1 MINTAS
7 IFQLMRPLIDG
18 FIGKYDQLPENW
30 KQIFQTKP
38 SEHAF
43 EIIQEIRY
51 LGFARRKEEGVP
63 MAQDTMSTRNQKTV
77 RHNTYGLSFPI
88 SREAIKDNLYKT
100 QFPDR
105 LAALGAS
112 LRATRTQEAMNVLN
126 LGNTIITT
134 TDGVTLFN
142 TAHPLDNGVTN
153 SNYAGVAL
161 SEVGIQQGVKD
172 IRGFKQLSGIPA
184 SVKPQLLVVG
194 TANETAATILTN
206 SQYRASV
213 GTANN
218 NALAGVNDINAIY
231 HNSIFPKGYVVDS
244 YLTNENF
251 AAIITDV
258 KGLIH
263 YEREKIQN
271 MEWVDQHS
279 HTNWFSAFERYS
291 FDATDWRSVYG
302 LMV

>member
-1 MINTAS
+1 MINSAS
-7 IFQLMRPLIDG
+7 IFQLMRPMIDI
-18 FIGKYDQLPENW
+18 FIGQYDSLPENW
-30 KQIFQTKP
+30 KQIYTTKP
-38 SEHAF
+38 SDHQY
-43 EIIQEIRY
+43 EIVQELRY
-51 LGFARRKEEGVP
+51 LGFARKKDEGTP
-63 MAQDTMSTRNQKTV
+63 ITQDTMSARNQKII

-88 SREAIKDNLYKT
+88 SREAIKDNIYKNV
-100 QFPDR
+100 FPDKLR
-105 LAALGAS
+105 ALGDS
-112 LRATRTQEAMNVLN
+112 LRATRCQEAMNVLN
-126 LGNTIITT
+126 LGTTTTIT

-142 TAHPLDNGVTN
+142 TAHPLDNGVVN

-161 SEVGIQQGVKD
+161 SEAGIQQAVKD

-194 TANETAATILTN
+194 TANETAATILLN
-206 SQYRASV
+206 SQYRASI

-218 NALAGVNDINAIY
+218 NTLAGVNDVNAVY
-231 HNSIFPKGYVVDS
+231 HNSVFPKGYVVDN

-258 KGLIH
+258 KGMIH
-263 YEREKIQN
+263 YDREKIQHS
-271 MEWVDQHS
+271 EWVDQHS

>member
-126 LGNTIITT
+126 LGNTVITT

-142 TAHPLDNGVTN
+142 TAHPLDNGITN

>member
-38 SEHAF
+38 SEHAY

-51 LGFARRKEEGVP
+51 LGFARRKEEGIP
-63 MAQDTMSTRNQKTV
+63 IAQDTMSTRNHKTV

-88 SREAIKDNLYKT
+88 SREAIDDNMYKT

-126 LGNTIITT
+126 LGTTTTTT

-153 SNYAGVAL
+153 SNYAAVAL

-231 HNSIFPKGYVVDS
+231 HNSVFPKGFVVDS

-263 YEREKIQN
+263 YERQKIQN

>member
-1 MINTAS
+1 MINSAS

-126 LGNTIITT
+126 LGNTITIT

>member
-1 MINTAS
+1 MINSAS

-126 LGNTIITT
+126 LGNTVITT

-142 TAHPLDNGVTN
+142 TAHPLDNGITN

>member
-1 MINTAS
+1 MINSAS

-63 MAQDTMSTRNQKTV
+63 IAQDTMSTRNQKTV

-88 SREAIKDNLYKT
+88 SREAIKDNLHKT

-126 LGNTIITT
+126 LGNTVITT

-172 IRGFKQLSGIPA
+172 I
-184 SVKPQLLVVG
+184 
-194 TANETAATILTN
+194 
-206 SQYRASV
+206 
-213 GTANN
+213 
-218 NALAGVNDINAIY
+218 
-231 HNSIFPKGYVVDS
+231 
-244 YLTNENF
+244 
-251 AAIITDV
+251 
-258 KGLIH
+258 
-263 YEREKIQN
+263 
-271 MEWVDQHS
+271 
-279 HTNWFSAFERYS
+279 
-291 FDATDWRSVYG
+291 
-302 LMV
+302 

>member
-1 MINTAS
+1 
-7 IFQLMRPLIDG
+7 MRPLIDG

-126 LGNTIITT
+126 LGNTVITT

>member
-1 MINTAS
+1 MINSAS

-63 MAQDTMSTRNQKTV
+63 IAQDTMSTRNQKTV

-126 LGNTIITT
+126 LGNTITIT

>member
-1 MINTAS
+1 MINSAS

-126 LGNTIITT
+126 LGNTVITT

>member
-1 MINTAS
+1 MINSAS
-7 IFQLMRPLIDG
+7 LSQLTRPLISI
-18 FIGKYDQLPENW
+18 FIGKYNSLPENW
-30 KQIFQTKP
+30 KQIYTTKP
-38 SEHAF
+38 SEHAY
-43 EIIQEIRY
+43 EIAQEIKY
-51 LGFARRKEEGVP
+51 LGFARKKDEGVP
-63 MAQDTMSTRNQKTV
+63 ISQDSMSIRNQKMI
-77 RHNTYGLSFPI
+77 RHNTYGLCFPI
-88 SREAIKDNLYKT
+88 TREAIKDNLYKT
-100 QFPDR
+100 QFPDK
-105 LAALGAS
+105 LIALGDA
-112 LRATRTQEAMNVLN
+112 LRATRCQEAMNILN
-126 LGNTIITT
+126 LGNVSTMT

-161 SEVGIQQGVKD
+161 SEVGIQQAVKD
-172 IRGFKQLSGIPA
+172 IRGYKQLSGIPA

-194 TANETAATILTN
+194 TANETAATILLN
-206 SQYRASV
+206 SQYRASI

-218 NALAGVNDINAIY
+218 NTLAGVNDVNAIY
-231 HNSIFPKGYVVDS
+231 HNSTFPKGYVVDN

-263 YEREKIQN
+263 YEREKIQH

>member
-1 MINTAS
+1 MINSAS

-18 FIGKYDQLPENW
+18 FIGKYDSLPENW
-30 KQIFQTKP
+30 KQIFTTKP
-38 SEHAF
+38 SEHGF
-43 EIIQEIRY
+43 EIAQEIRY
-51 LGFARRKEEGVP
+51 LGFARKKEEGVP
-63 MAQDTMSTRNQKTV
+63 ISQDSMSTRNQKV
-77 RHNTYGLSFPI
+77 IRHATYGLSFPI
-88 SREAIKDNLYKT
+88 SREAIKDNIYKT
-100 QFPDR
+100 VFPDR
-105 LAALGAS
+105 LRALGDS
-112 LRATRTQEAMNVLN
+112 LRATRCQEAMNVLN
-126 LGNTIITT
+126 LGNTTT
-134 TDGVTLFN
+134 MTIDGVTLFN

-161 SEVGIQQGVKD
+161 SEVGIQQAVKD
-172 IRGFKQLSGIPA
+172 IRGYKQLSGIPA
-184 SVKPQLLVVG
+184 QVKPQLLVVG
-194 TANETAATILTN
+194 TANETAATILLN
-206 SQYRASV
+206 SHYRVSV

-218 NALAGVNDINAIY
+218 NTLAGVNDVNAVY
-231 HNSIFPKGYVVDS
+231 HNSTFPKGYIVDN

-251 AAIITDV
+251 AAIITDI

-271 MEWVDQHS
+271 NEWVDQHS

>member
-1 MINTAS
+1 MINSAS

-213 GTANN
+213 GTVNN

>member
-1 MINTAS
+1 MINSAS

-18 FIGKYDQLPENW
+18 FIGKYDSLPENW
-30 KQIFQTKP
+30 KQIFTTKP
-38 SEHAF
+38 SEHQY
-43 EIIQEIRY
+43 EIVQEIRY
-51 LGFARRKEEGVP
+51 LGFASKKAEGVP
-63 MAQDTMSTRNQKTV
+63 LSQDSMSTRNQKV
-77 RHNTYGLSFPI
+77 IRHNTYGLSFPI
-88 SREAIKDNLYKT
+88 SREAIMDNLYKT

-105 LAALGAS
+105 LRSLGDS
-112 LRATRTQEAMNVLN
+112 LRATRCQEAMNILN
-126 LGNTIITT
+126 LGTT
-134 TDGVTLFN
+134 TTTVTDGLSLFN
-142 TAHPLDNGVTN
+142 TAHTLDNGSTN

-161 SEVGIQQGVKD
+161 SEAGIQQGVKD

-184 SVKPQLLVVG
+184 LVKPQLLVVG
-194 TANETAATILTN
+194 TANETAATILLN

-218 NALAGVNDINAIY
+218 NTYAGVNDVNAVY
-231 HNSIFPKGYVVDS
+231 HNSIFPKGFIVDS
-244 YLTNENF
+244 YLTNDNF

-263 YEREKIQN
+263 YEREKIKN
-271 MEWVDQHS
+271 DEWVDQQS

-291 FDATDWRSVYG
+291 FDATDWRSAYG

>member
-1 MINTAS
+1 MINSAS

-38 SEHAF
+38 SEHAY

-126 LGNTIITT
+126 LGNTVITT

>member
-38 SEHAF
+38 SEHAY

-63 MAQDTMSTRNQKTV
+63 IAQDTMSTRNQKTV

-126 LGNTIITT
+126 LGNTTTTT

-213 GTANN
+213 GTVNN

>member
-1 MINTAS
+1 MINSAS

-63 MAQDTMSTRNQKTV
+63 IAQDTMSTRNQKTV

-126 LGNTIITT
+126 LGNTVITT

>member
-126 LGNTIITT
+126 LGNTVITT

>member
-1 MINTAS
+1 MINTSS

-38 SEHAF
+38 SEHAY

-51 LGFARRKEEGVP
+51 LGFARRKDEGVP
-63 MAQDTMSTRNQKTV
+63 IAQDTMSTRNQKTV

-88 SREAIKDNLYKT
+88 SREAIDDNLYKT

-126 LGNTIITT
+126 LGTTSIIT

-142 TAHPLDNGVTN
+142 TDHPLDNGVTN
-153 SNYAGVAL
+153 SNYAMLAL
-161 SEVGIQQGVKD
+161 SEVSIQQAVKD

-213 GTANN
+213 GTTNDN
-218 NALAGVNDINAIY
+218 TLAGVNDINAIY
-231 HNSIFPKGYVVDS
+231 HNSVFPKGFVVDS
-244 YLTNENF
+244 YLVNENF

-263 YEREKIQN
+263 YERQKIQN

-302 LMV
+302 LTV

>member
-1 MINTAS
+1 MINSAS

-18 FIGKYDQLPENW
+18 FIGKYYQLPENW

-63 MAQDTMSTRNQKTV
+63 IAQDTMSTRNQKTV

>member
-1 MINTAS
+1 MINSAS

-63 MAQDTMSTRNQKTV
+63 IAQDTMSTRNQKTV

-126 LGNTIITT
+126 LGNTVITT

-142 TAHPLDNGVTN
+142 NAHPLDNGVTN

-213 GTANN
+213 GTTNDS
-218 NALAGVNDINAIY
+218 ALAGVNDINAIY
-231 HNSIFPKGYVVDS
+231 HNSIFPKGFVVDS

>member
-1 MINTAS
+1 MINSAS

-43 EIIQEIRY
+43 EISQEIRY

-63 MAQDTMSTRNQKTV
+63 IAQDTMSTRNQKTV

-105 LAALGAS
+105 LAVLGAS

-126 LGNTIITT
+126 LGNTVITT

-263 YEREKIQN
+263 YEREKIQH